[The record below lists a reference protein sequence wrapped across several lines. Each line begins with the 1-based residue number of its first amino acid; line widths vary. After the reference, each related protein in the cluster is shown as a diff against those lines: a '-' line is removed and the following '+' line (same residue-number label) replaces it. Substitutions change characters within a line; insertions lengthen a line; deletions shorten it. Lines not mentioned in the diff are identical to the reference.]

1 MRAGIILFA
10 IILALVLGSI
20 DLEINN
26 RKIELIVDPYG
37 LVCLFIGLLPNISV
51 INHPVNIQTIF
62 VRSVEQFLPICHS
75 EGTLVLLMFL

>member
-1 MRAGIILFA
+1 MIEVLMRAGIILFA

-26 RKIELIVDPYG
+26 CKIELIVDPYG

-62 VRSVEQFLPICHS
+62 VRSVE
-75 EGTLVLLMFL
+75 